1 MPSGYRRQHLRIDH
15 FVDLKPYKRPNRMV
29 PGRDLGRETERHA
42 ESLKRD
48 LAQAWAGAEGILSLR
63 DAQVVG
69 EPGRYIEFETLPEQ
83 PLPDLNWTS
92 KGIRLASVARSDEG
106 ATIGTIFVP
115 DAQQEFLDMKID
127 EYQSKRGKSGRPSHE
142 ARFASIEHFRLARL
156 ESLWVDA
163 RPMPAEGAPTWWE
176 C

>member
-1 MPSGYRRQHLRIDH
+1 
-15 FVDLKPYKRPNRMV
+15 MV

-42 ESLKRD
+42 EGLKREI
-48 LAQAWAGAEGILSLR
+48 ARAWASAEGILALR
-63 DAQVVG
+63 DADVVG

-115 DAQQEFLDMKID
+115 DTQQEFLDTKLD
-127 EYQSKRGKSGRPSHE
+127 EYRSNRGKTGRPSHE
-142 ARFASIEHFRLARL
+142 ARFAPIEHFRLARL

-163 RPMPAEGAPTWWE
+163 RAMPPE
-176 C
+176 

>member
-92 KGIRLASVARSDEG
+92 KESGWQASPGRTRGQRSVRSSFP
-106 ATIGTIFVP
+106 T
-115 DAQQEFLDMKID
+115 
-127 EYQSKRGKSGRPSHE
+127 PS
-142 ARFASIEHFRLARL
+142 RNSSI
-156 ESLWVDA
+156 
-163 RPMPAEGAPTWWE
+163 
-176 C
+176 